1 MAPRSISRGTDSTY
15 RYSCRALAARTGT
28 PAPDNLRFWGPYS
41 RPYATF
47 IPRDFMSK
55 VWSEENPNAYFPRA
69 RAYSSLNSTSGVVYY
84 TNDRYIQNLAYCR
97 LKNLTVGYTIPTHLT
112 SKIGIKELRIYF
124 SGENLA
130 TWTALKSKFLDP
142 EQAAADSDKK
152 ANVYPWCKTYSIG
165 LNLTF

>member
-1 MAPRSISRGTDSTY
+1 
-15 RYSCRALAARTGT
+15 
-28 PAPDNLRFWGPYS
+28 
-41 RPYATF
+41 
-47 IPRDFMSK
+47 MSK
-55 VWSEENPNAYFPRA
+55 VWAENPNAYFPRA

>member
-1 MAPRSISRGTDSTY
+1 
-15 RYSCRALAARTGT
+15 
-28 PAPDNLRFWGPYS
+28 
-41 RPYATF
+41 
-47 IPRDFMSK
+47 
-55 VWSEENPNAYFPRA
+55 
-69 RAYSSLNSTSGVVYY
+69 STSGVVYY

-165 LNLTF
+165 LTHLLNNCRYEKLIKIYAGRNRRAGLYGCEDQLDRYPGISSRPINSSATSRVPALHQRFLHHFPDDRLRRVSRTSSPRTC

>member
-1 MAPRSISRGTDSTY
+1 MPFSGQDVYAAALR
-15 RYSCRALAARTGT
+15 RAGWVQIATLDDLFEAAEAMQRV
-28 PAPDNLRFWGPYS
+28 
-41 RPYATF
+41 RP
-47 IPRDFMSK
+47 
-55 VWSEENPNAYFPRA
+55 
-69 RAYSSLNSTSGVVYY
+69 L
-84 TNDRYIQNLAYCR
+84 
-97 LKNLTVGYTIPTHLT
+97 
-112 SKIGIKELRIYF
+112 

>member
-1 MAPRSISRGTDSTY
+1 
-15 RYSCRALAARTGT
+15 
-28 PAPDNLRFWGPYS
+28 
-41 RPYATF
+41 
-47 IPRDFMSK
+47 MSK

-142 EQAAADSDKK
+142 EQAAADSGQEGQRLSVVQDLLDRFKPHLLNNCRYEKTDKIY
-152 ANVYPWCKTYSIG
+152 AGRNRRAGSVRMRRPTRPLPQG
-165 LNLTF
+165 